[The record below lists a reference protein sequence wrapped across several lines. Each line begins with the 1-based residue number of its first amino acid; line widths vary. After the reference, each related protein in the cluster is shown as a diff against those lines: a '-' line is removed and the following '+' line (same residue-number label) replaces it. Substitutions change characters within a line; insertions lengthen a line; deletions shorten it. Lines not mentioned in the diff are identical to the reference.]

1 MVSLPYTL
9 QILEKYVSNE
19 VFIKTGKMT
28 IDESLDIK
36 VMLIFLKN
44 GINVSYIICLNEWY

>member
-1 MVSLPYTL
+1 MVYLPYTL

>member
-9 QILEKYVSNE
+9 QILEIYVSNE

>member
-9 QILEKYVSNE
+9 QILEIYVSNE

-28 IDESLDIK
+28 IDKSLDIK

>member
-1 MVSLPYTL
+1 M
-9 QILEKYVSNE
+9 SNE